1 MDIRYAAVDEYLQR
15 KLRRL
20 QVPGAALAIVEKG
33 EIVHVRG
40 FGKARPGGETPTGQ
54 TPFWIGSLT
63 KSITALAAM
72 LGMVPIALR
81 GRGGELEAPMA
92 ITVIGGLFV
101 STLLTL
107 VVVPMAYLLL
117 DDLEMRFFK
126 KRKSRA

>member
-1 MDIRYAAVDEYLQR
+1 MDIRYAAVDEYLGR

-33 EIVHVRG
+33 EIVRVRG

-72 LGMVPIALR
+72 QLVEGGKLDLDAPVQRYLPWFRVTDLRRTWRCCRRAGGAL
-81 GRGGELEAPMA
+81 
-92 ITVIGGLFV
+92 
-101 STLLTL
+101 SC
-107 VVVPMAYLLL
+107 
-117 DDLEMRFFK
+117 
-126 KRKSRA
+126 